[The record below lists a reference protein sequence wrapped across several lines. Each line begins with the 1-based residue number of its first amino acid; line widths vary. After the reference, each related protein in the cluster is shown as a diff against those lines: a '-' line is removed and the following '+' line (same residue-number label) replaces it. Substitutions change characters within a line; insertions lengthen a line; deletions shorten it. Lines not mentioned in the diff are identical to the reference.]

1 MTIGFNDTFSVLF
14 VDDEDQTRKYFR
26 MAFEQHFRVLT
37 AGSVEEA
44 WNLLSSESARVA
56 VLITDQRM
64 PVQVGTELLARV
76 RREHPD
82 IVRILTTAYADLDA
96 VIDAVNSGAIYR
108 YVIKPWDVR
117 ELRVTLTRA
126 MEYFQL
132 RRERDILLREK
143 LSSLQQLLVADR
155 IRSFAVLAEGLS
167 SHVRDTM
174 IALSAYV
181 EIARGQLENRAP
193 EAGRRAHQSFVD
205 VHAEVERAHEDM
217 LKLIH
222 SVAEA
227 TTERRYEFGD
237 RIGLSEILHA
247 AWAQAAGPAKETI
260 PAAKIEVAPNLPE
273 LAGSRSMLQRM
284 LANLIR
290 HVMIGTMAEQGGGK
304 RAVQIDA
311 RTTTRLWGA
320 DSVAIEIVC
329 PGFAWSESSLAS
341 LFLPPSMLDNAAGQP
356 DLLVAFF
363 IAYHHGGT
371 LAVHNDGPAAG
382 FRLTLPFRPEA
393 VTRPALDHDA
403 VADLFLRLPRW
414 DALERGA

>member
-1 MTIGFNDTFSVLF
+1 MTIGFNDKFSVLF

-26 MAFEQHFRVLT
+26 MAFEQHFPVLT

-44 WNLLSSESARVA
+44 WNLLSSESAQVA

-108 YVIKPWDVR
+108 YVVKPWDVR

-132 RRERDILLREK
+132 RRERDMLVREK

-174 IALSAYV
+174 VALSAYV
-181 EIARGQLENRAP
+181 EIARGQLESRP
-193 EAGRRAHQSFVD
+193 QEVGRRVQQSFID
-205 VHAEVERAHEDM
+205 VHDEVERAHEDM

-237 RIGLSEILHA
+237 RIVLGELLSA
-247 AWAQAAGPAKETI
+247 AWAQAARPAGEAI
-260 PAAKIEVAPNLPE
+260 PAAKIDVAPNLPE
-273 LAGSRSMLQRM
+273 LAGSRAMLLRM

-290 HVMIGTMAEQGGGK
+290 HVVTAALPQQGGGK
-304 RAVQIDA
+304 RPIQIDA
-311 RTTTRLWGA
+311 RNTTRLWGA
-320 DSVAIEIVC
+320 ESVVIDIVC

-341 LFLPPSMLDNAAGQP
+341 LFLPPSMQGNAAGQP

-371 LAVHNDGPAAG
+371 IALRNEGPAAG
-382 FRLTLPFRPEA
+382 FRLSLPFRPED
-393 VTRPALDHDA
+393 VTRPALDRDA
-403 VADLFLRLPRW
+403 VSELFLRLPRW